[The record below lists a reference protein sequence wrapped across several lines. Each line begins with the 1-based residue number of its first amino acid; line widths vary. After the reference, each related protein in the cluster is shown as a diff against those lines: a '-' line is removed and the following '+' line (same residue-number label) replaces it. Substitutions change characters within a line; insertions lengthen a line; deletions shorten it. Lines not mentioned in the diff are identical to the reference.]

1 MKVQVEESYLNHLIH
16 ISEHDELTG
25 VMNRYGIK
33 RKMDELYNPDGQ
45 GFICVVDID
54 NFKVV
59 NDVAGHVAG
68 DVVLR
73 SFAEALV
80 GLRNSHVGRLGG
92 DEFFVFIGGIE
103 DKDELQEEFKAL
115 GDRVD
120 AIAVPGH
127 DEIKVTYSAGAYY
140 LRGNREELLQCS
152 YTKPDRLCYESKK
165 IKGNS
170 VTIEI

>member
-1 MKVQVEESYLNHLIH
+1 MKVQVEESYLNHLIY

-33 RKMDELYNPDGQ
+33 RKMDELYNPTGQ

-68 DVVLR
+68 DVVLKA
-73 SFAEALV
+73 FAEALT

-92 DEFFVFIGGIE
+92 DEFFAYIGGIE
-103 DKDELQEEFKAL
+103 DKDELQREFKAL
-115 GDRVD
+115 EDR
-120 AIAVPGH
+120 INTISVPGH

-140 LRGNREELLQCS
+140 FKGDREQLLQHS

-165 IKGNS
+165 VKGNS